1 VRTSRDWIG
10 ERRLCAAPDGSIE
23 ADCSG
28 PSPRSVPESQDP
40 PAVPPTAA
48 GSSGGF
54 GQARDSAAEEARERG
69 ECCLEAVETGEAARN
84 VPLGVAVACG
94 VFADAQHRADG
105 VPRHTPVAGSS
116 DDGRRQAVELLV
128 QLGNPL
134 QGFFSVKGRQKPR
147 EVACTVLY
155 VLGDLDEEFVPGRRA
170 VSARWGRGL
179 VRGAG
184 RGSVGFPAGAG
195 CGAANG
201 IAGSSCRR
209 RLWAAWRQASPHYF
223 RGLPFPGPSARAE
236 PRNSHGSLTVLP
248 FRNTRPP

>member
-170 VSARWGRGL
+170 VSARWGRGAGPGRRPRFGRVPCL
-179 VRGAG
+179 GGVRCSERS
-184 RGSVGFPAGAG
+184 RGVIVQAASVGGLAAGIPAVLPWPALPWSFGEG
-195 CGAANG
+195 GAAEL
-201 IAGSSCRR
+201 ACVAHSS
-209 RLWAAWRQASPHYF
+209 SIP
-223 RGLPFPGPSARAE
+223 
-236 PRNSHGSLTVLP
+236 
-248 FRNTRPP
+248 